1 MAGYTRQA
9 SSQIINGA
17 DITAPPLTSEF
28 NQIQTAFGTGGHSHD
43 GTAGNAPK
51 INLATSVSG
60 YLQAVNG
67 GMGGKNNVTATSN
80 PTITD
85 DTGQGYAVGS
95 IWINTSTKRSFL
107 CLSNSSSAAAWHE
120 IVAVNGTSDIIPEGA
135 NVDLGTTANKF
146 KDLVLSGNA
155 TIGANSTI
163 GGTLDVTN
171 TTTLSTAEIVTLNV
185 SGVTSLNGDTV
196 IGNATSDTVTM
207 TARVAS
213 DIVPSTDGTRD
224 IGSST
229 LEFRDLFLDGTAKV
243 DTLTVDEN
251 AAVAGNLAVTGNTT
265 VTGNATVNGSTTIGD
280 ANTDTVSV
288 NARLNTNLVPET
300 TGFRDL
306 GTSSLEFKD
315 LFLDGTAHVDTLDVD
330 ENAAVAGNLTVG
342 NNTTV
347 TGNTTVNGVSTFNGN
362 TVIGNA
368 SSDTVT
374 VTAQVNSNIV
384 PSTDGSRDLGTSSLE
399 FRDLFLD
406 GTAHIDTLDVDE
418 NATITGTLG
427 VTNNTTLTGT
437 LTTGA
442 ITGTSAT
449 FSSNV
454 GVTGTSTLATVDIA
468 SGAIDGTTIGAT
480 SHTTGKFTTLETTNQ
495 ATLATVNV
503 DGGTIDG
510 TTVGATTA
518 SSGAFTTLASSSGIT
533 GNVTGNLTGNVT
545 GNVTGNT
552 TGNVTGDVTGNV
564 TANTGASTFNNV
576 TVNGTLDVTGTT
588 IANVTDPVNAQDAA
602 TKAFVESQISG
613 LVDSAPDSLNTLNE
627 LAAALADDA
636 DAFNT
641 LNTAIGTKLPKSGGT
656 MAGAIAMGTSKIT
669 GVGDPTAAQD
679 VSTKNYSDTQDA
691 LKVTKSGDSMSGNLA
706 MGSNNITGV
715 ATPTANDH
723 VTNKS
728 YVDSILGSSTA
739 AAASATTATT
749 QAGLA
754 ATSATNA
761 AGSATT
767 ALNWATSAASSLD
780 SFQDIYLGT
789 ATSNPTT
796 DLDGD
801 ALQTGAIY
809 YNTTSGS
816 EQLYL
821 YDGSNWQQAA
831 FTLSQALANVVEDT
845 SPQLG
850 GDLDLNSN
858 NITGTGGVNITG
870 NIALSGTV
878 DGRDVSTDGTKLD
891 TIESNATAD
900 QTAAEIRAL
909 VESATDS
916 NVFTDADHTKLNSV
930 ESGATAD
937 QTKSDIDALNI
948 DADTVDSLHA
958 SSFVR
963 SDATDTVTG
972 LITIDRTGEVLG
984 IGDSSVDN
992 ANAYIRMGN
1001 GSADW
1006 QLKYVGSTSGTAGNE
1021 FRIESALTGDYVQLD
1036 HDGNF
1041 ERYDGS
1047 STYTIWDSGTDGS
1060 GSGLDADLLDGQQ
1073 GSYYIDTSGTNQ
1085 TKTGAFN
1092 TNSYLS
1098 AVQGVYSSNWFRF
1111 YGEEGLYSQDYG
1123 QHFYADSGGFYW
1135 ESDGPIRIRDGHEG
1149 TIKGY
1154 LGYHDSNGFGLLNE
1168 GGNYWLNTPGS
1179 QLYLGIG
1186 GHSGMNPW
1194 AGQTGVR
1201 LMFGSADSS
1210 AIDGYYIGTNLENF
1224 NSSGNYNKLDIDF
1237 VTGIRIKAR
1246 AQYGGTRF
1254 YDALNDTLLLS
1265 VGAGNSN
1272 VAVANDLSVGGDI
1285 SSVDNITVADD
1296 IIHEG
1301 DTDTKISFGTNQL
1314 NFVTGGTTATK
1325 INADG
1330 VFLNSGSLGET
1341 YVTLSGTSP
1350 SISVKEGGAFSI
1362 SLSGNTTFSFLN
1374 GNISTP
1380 FYGQGFL
1387 LRVIGN
1393 GSTITWP
1400 STVRWAGGTAPDAP
1414 ASGETDIYVFT
1425 TVDGGTTNWYGAL
1438 AVDAAA

>member
-95 IWINTSTKRSFL
+95 IWINTSTNRAFL

-120 IVAVNGTSDIIPEGA
+120 IVAVNGTSDIIPEGS

-146 KDLVLSGNA
+146 KDLVLSGDA
-155 TIGANSTI
+155 TIGTNSTI

-315 LFLDGTAHVDTLDVD
+315 LYLDGTAHVDTLDVD
-330 ENAAVAGNLTVG
+330 ENAAVAGNLTVAS
-342 NNTTV
+342 NLSV
-347 TGNTTVNGVSTFNGN
+347 TGNTTVTGVSTFNGN
-362 TVIGNA
+362 TVIGDA
-368 SSDTVT
+368 SSDTLT

-384 PSTDGSRDLGTSSLE
+384 PSTSGSRDLGTSSLE
-399 FRDLFLD
+399 FRDLFID

-427 VTNNTTLTGT
+427 VTNNTTLSGT

-442 ITGTSAT
+442 ITGSTAN

-454 GVTGTSTLATVDIA
+454 EVTGTSTLATVDIN
-468 SGAIDGTTIGAT
+468 SGAIDNTTIGAT
-480 SHTTGKFTTLETTNQ
+480 THTTGKFTTLETTNQ

-503 DGGTIDG
+503 NGGTIDG

-602 TKAFVESQISG
+602 TKAFVESQISN

-723 VTNKS
+723 ASNKS

-761 AGSATT
+761 AGSAT
-767 ALNWATSAASSLD
+767 AAQSSATSAASSLD

-796 DLDGD
+796 DLDGN

-845 SPQLG
+845 TPQLG

-858 NITGTGGVNITG
+858 NITGTGGLNITG

-878 DGRDVSTDGTKLD
+878 DGRDVAADGTKLD
-891 TIESNATAD
+891 GIESGATAD

-937 QTKSDIDALNI
+937 QSASEILTAIKTVDGASSGL
-948 DADTVDSLHA
+948 DADTVDGIQAA
-958 SSFVR
+958 SFLR
-963 SDATDTVTG
+963 SDADDSASG
-972 LITIDRTGEVLG
+972 DITFTESIQVQSGAGSGNPIR
-984 IGDSSVDN
+984 IGDGFGTGGNATIQKYNADLYLQFGNGQTNANVRLGGGGTVCSLDMQTGAITNASSVTATGD
-992 ANAYIRMGN
+992 
-1001 GSADW
+1001 
-1006 QLKYVGSTSGTAGNE
+1006 LTAG
-1021 FRIESALTGDYVQLD
+1021 
-1036 HDGNF
+1036 
-1041 ERYDGS
+1041 
-1047 STYTIWDSGTDGS
+1047 
-1060 GSGLDADLLDGQQ
+1060 
-1073 GSYYIDTSGTNQ
+1073 
-1085 TKTGAFN
+1085 GA
-1092 TNSYLS
+1092 
-1098 AVQGVYSSNWFRF
+1098 VYASNWLRT
-1111 YGEEGLYSQDYG
+1111 YGEEGLYSQSYG
-1123 QHFYADSGGFYW
+1123 QHFYPDSDGLYW

-1149 TIKGY
+1149 NIKGY
-1154 LGYHDSNGFGLLNE
+1154 LGYHDSNGFGLLAAN
-1168 GGNYWLNTPGS
+1168 GYYWLNTPGD
-1179 QLYLGIG
+1179 QKYLSIG
-1186 GHSGMNPW
+1186 GSAATNPW
-1194 AGQTGVR
+1194 DGVTGTR
-1201 LMFGSADSS
+1201 LMFGSGDSN
-1210 AIDGYYIGTNLENF
+1210 AIDGYYIGTNLENYG
-1224 NSSGNYNKLDIDF
+1224 GNYNKLDIDF
-1237 VTGIRIKAR
+1237 ATGIRIKANS
-1246 AQYGGTRF
+1246 AYGGTRF
-1254 YDALNDTLLLS
+1254 YNASGDALLMS
-1265 VGAGNSN
+1265 VGTGNSH
-1272 VAVANDLSVGGDI
+1272 VAVANDLSVGGGI
-1285 SSVDNITVADD
+1285 SSVDNIYLADK
-1296 IIHEG
+1296 IYHEG
-1301 DTDTKISFGTNQL
+1301 DTNTYVGFNAADNITFH
-1314 NFVTGGTTATK
+1314 TGGWSTLSVSPYYLSCQGSIYNYFGYFDETTQ
-1325 INADG
+1325 
-1330 VFLNSGSLGET
+1330 
-1341 YVTLSGTSP
+1341 LSGTTP
-1350 SISVKEGGAFSI
+1350 SINAANSGVFY
-1362 SLSGNTTFSFLN
+1362 LTMSGNTTFTFSGTSSN
-1374 GNISTP
+1374 WGI
-1380 FYGQGFL
+1380 GFVL
-1387 LRVIGN
+1387 YLTGN
-1393 GSTITWP
+1393 GGTVTWP
-1400 STVRWAGGTAPDAP
+1400 SSVDFAGGTAPDAP
-1414 ASGETDIYVFT
+1414 ASGETDVYVFHT
-1425 TVDGGTTNWYGAL
+1425 RDGSNWTGAL